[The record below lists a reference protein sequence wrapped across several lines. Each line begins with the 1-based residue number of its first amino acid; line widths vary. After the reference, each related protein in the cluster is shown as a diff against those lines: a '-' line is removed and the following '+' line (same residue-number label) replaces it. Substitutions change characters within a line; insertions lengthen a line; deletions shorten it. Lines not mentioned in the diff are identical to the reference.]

1 MRIPSDLT
9 ADPSPRRRHRAR
21 WWIVGFVVV
30 LIVLLVSLR
39 SLAGLY
45 TDSLWFSSVGYHNVF
60 STLLVIKLGLF
71 GVFGAIFFAVL
82 WVNLVV
88 CDRIAGHD
96 IVLAQ
101 EDELVRRYQQYV
113 RPYAGRIYVALAF
126 VLALIGASGT
136 IGQWNNWILFRH
148 GGNFGVT
155 DPQFH
160 KDVGFYVFKLP
171 FLTFVVDWT
180 LAILIVT
187 LAVSVVFHY
196 FNGGIQPQRGLPR
209 VRPPVKAHISVL
221 LALIALDKAAG
232 YVLQRWSLVNA
243 QDGYVN
249 GAGYTDVHARLPAEL
264 LLVYVSIFAAA
275 ILLFNIRRQGWT
287 LPVLAVGIWAFVA
300 LVVGIIYPA
309 LLQAL
314 KVTPAQSSL
323 EAPYIQRN
331 ITATRDAYDL
341 NNVQGA
347 HSSRPTRPSARARR
361 SWPAHH
367 RQHPPVGPRP
377 LDLAADVPAPAG
389 DQVVLHVP
397 VARRRPLHA
406 RGPAH
411 AGADRRA
418 RDLGREPAVPV
429 VGQHPPAVHPR
440 QRRGRGAGQPDQL
453 EQPGLRRAGRCRRPR
468 RMGMPA
474 ITQPN
479 VYFGLGETGY
489 VVANTKQPR
498 GRLPAERQR
507 VESHYK
513 GTGGVQLSSLF
524 TRAAFALRLGDFN
537 LLISSQIT
545 DKSRI
550 MFVRDPVAMAQ
561 KAAPFLSF
569 DHDPYAVIND
579 GHIDWVV
586 DGYTTTS
593 NYPYSQNASTQQVAV
608 GSNLPGSYNYVRN
621 SVKVVID
628 AYSGQMTF
636 YDVDPNDPILQAYS
650 AAFPHMFTPLS
661 KMSPQLQA
669 HLRYPPDIFSI
680 QSAIYGRYHLTNPQ
694 AFYAASNAW
703 QLSPTAGAGPQSQ
716 ALLAENTYNNQGQ
729 LVSTTPARMAP
740 QYQVY
745 SLPGTPPTEQV
756 FTVSDGFVPAS
767 QSTLSGTNQNFN
779 LTAWMVGLSDPAHYG
794 QLNLYE
800 TPQGTTGP
808 ANADAEIS
816 ANNDGV
822 VGHHA
827 AGPARV
833 GGAAGRDAD
842 GPDRQLDGV
851 PAAALRGG
859 DDQPAAPAGVRGRR
873 ARQDR
878 GDRHVAVGRALRR
891 LQDDRHGA
899 HGPRVPS
906 TGTVPAAV
914 ASILQPAQT
923 DYTNAQTALKAGNL
937 AQYQAD
943 IQLMEQADQQAQQ
956 VLGTPRRARR
966 RRPRPRPRRRRR
978 SRGRSRSKD
987 GTRPPR
993 PSTDDHG
1000 ADEHRAERSG
1010 ARRPRRRRWPRR
1022 RRRCRGRCRHRGSE
1036 PADGPASSRLRP
1048 AAAGPMMAGAKR
1060 ATKGG
1065 ARWDCSTRSR
1075 HRRPRRPR
1083 RPRTRRPRA
1092 RRRSTRHRP
1101 RRRPTGMLRDLGAA
1115 FYATKTGRA
1124 TPTTDADIE
1133 RLVAALQQHESE
1145 HGRSRWPPS
1154 PPRPP
1159 RRRPRRGR
1167 GRRGRPSA
1175 PAAPAGGRPASPPP
1189 PPPTAQTL

>member
-1 MRIPSDLT
+1 MRIPSDLS
-9 ADPSPRRRHRAR
+9 ADSSPRRRHRAR
-21 WWIVGFVVV
+21 WWLIGFVVV
-30 LIVLLVSLR
+30 LIILLVSLR
-39 SLAGLY
+39 SLAGIY

-88 CDRIAGHD
+88 CDRIAGND

-113 RPYAGRIYVALAF
+113 RPYSGRIYVALAF

-160 KDVGFYVFKLP
+160 KDVGFYVFDLP

-232 YVLQRWSLVNA
+232 YVLQRYSLVNA

-249 GAGYTDVHARLPAEL
+249 GAGYTDVHARLPAETL
-264 LLVYVSIFAAA
+264 LIYVSIFAAG

-309 LLQAL
+309 LLQTL
-314 KVTPAQSSL
+314 KVNPAQSSL

-331 ITATRDAYDL
+331 ITATRAAYGL
-341 NNVQGA
+341 NDVKVHQFPASTSITASQTVLASPTIDNIRQWDPDPTISLQTFQREQGIKSYYVFPSLGVDRYTLSGQRTPVLIGVRDISAANLPSASWVNTHLQYTHGNGAAVALANQTTSNNPVYAVQGVP
-347 HSSRPTRPSARARR
+347 PTST
-361 SWPAHH
+361 
-367 RQHPPVGPRP
+367 
-377 LDLAADVPAPAG
+377 
-389 DQVVLHVP
+389 
-397 VARRRPLHA
+397 
-406 RGPAH
+406 
-411 AGADRRA
+411 
-418 RDLGREPAVPV
+418 
-429 VGQHPPAVHPR
+429 
-440 QRRGRGAGQPDQL
+440 
-453 EQPGLRRAGRCRRPR
+453 
-468 RMGMPA
+468 MGMPA
-474 ITQPN
+474 ITQPA

-489 VVANTKQPR
+489 VVADTKQLEVDYQEGSNGPN
-498 GRLPAERQR
+498 

-513 GTGGVQLSSLF
+513 GTGGVQLSSIF

-545 DKSRI
+545 SKSRI

-561 KAAPFLSF
+561 KAAPFLTF
-569 DHDPYAVIND
+569 DHDPYAVING

-586 DGYTTTS
+586 DGYTTTA
-593 NYPYSQNASTQQVAV
+593 NYPYSQNADSQQVAI
-608 GSNLPGSYNYVRN
+608 GSNLPSSYNYVRN

-636 YDVDPNDPILQAYS
+636 YDADPSDPILQAYS

-661 KMSPQLQA
+661 KMNPELLA
-669 HLRYPPDIFSI
+669 HLRYPEDIFSI

-745 SLPGTPPTEQV
+745 ALPGTLASQQL

-767 QSTLSGTNQNFN
+767 QASLTNSSQNFN
-779 LTAWMVGLSDPAHYG
+779 LTAWMVGLSDPGQYG
-794 QLNLYE
+794 QLDLYE
-800 TPQGTTGP
+800 TPQGTYGP

-816 ANNDGV
+816 ANATVSKDISLLDQKGSEVLLGETLMVPIANSV
-822 VGHHA
+822 VYLR
-827 AGPARV
+827 PLYV
-833 GGAAGRDAD
+833 S
-842 GPDRQLDGV
+842 PTTNPQPQLQYV
-851 PAAALRGG
+851 
-859 DDQPAAPAGVRGRR
+859 
-873 ARQDR
+873 
-878 GDRHVAVGRALRR
+878 VAVLGKNVQIDTSLNAVLSDL
-891 LQDDRHGA
+891 LQTTVTLPTGT
-899 HGPRVPS
+899 GVPS

-914 ASILQPAQT
+914 AGILQAAQT
-923 DYTNAQTALKAGNL
+923 DYDNALAALKADNL
-937 AQYQAD
+937 TQFQQD
-943 IQLMEQADQQAQQ
+943 LQMMDQQISAAQQ
-956 VLGTPRRARR
+956 VLGTAAP
-966 RRPRPRPRRRRR
+966 
-978 SRGRSRSKD
+978 
-987 GTRPPR
+987 
-993 PSTDDHG
+993 
-1000 ADEHRAERSG
+1000 
-1010 ARRPRRRRWPRR
+1010 
-1022 RRRCRGRCRHRGSE
+1022 GS
-1036 PADGPASSRLRP
+1036 
-1048 AAAGPMMAGAKR
+1048 
-1060 ATKGG
+1060 
-1065 ARWDCSTRSR
+1065 
-1075 HRRPRRPR
+1075 
-1083 RPRTRRPRA
+1083 
-1092 RRRSTRHRP
+1092 
-1101 RRRPTGMLRDLGAA
+1101 
-1115 FYATKTGRA
+1115 
-1124 TPTTDADIE
+1124 TPTTTTTTT
-1133 RLVAALQQHESE
+1133 V
-1145 HGRSRWPPS
+1145 PPIKGKS
-1154 PPRPP
+1154 AKTTSSSTSSTTSSTTTTVPSSTEPKGATTSSTSTTLASASA
-1159 RRRPRRGR
+1159 RGP
-1167 GRRGRPSA
+1167 G
-1175 PAAPAGGRPASPPP
+1175 
-1189 PPPTAQTL
+1189 

>member
-1 MRIPSDLT
+1 MRIPSDLS

-21 WWIVGFVVV
+21 WWLIGFVVV
-30 LIVLLVSLR
+30 LIILLVSLR
-39 SLAGLY
+39 SLAGIY

-88 CDRIAGHD
+88 CDRIAGND

-113 RPYAGRIYVALAF
+113 RPYSGRIYVALAF

-160 KDVGFYVFKLP
+160 KNVGFYVFDLP

-232 YVLQRWSLVNA
+232 YVLQRYSLVNA

-249 GAGYTDVHARLPAEL
+249 GAGYTDVHARLPAETL
-264 LLVYVSIFAAA
+264 LIYVSIFAAG

-309 LLQAL
+309 LLQTL
-314 KVTPAQSSL
+314 KVNPAQSSL

-331 ITATRDAYDL
+331 ITATRAAYGL
-341 NNVQGA
+341 NDVKVHQFPASTSITASQTVLASPTIDNIRQWDPDPTISLQTFQREQGIKSYYVFPSLGVDRYTLSGQRTPVLIGVRDISAANLPSASWVNTHLQYTHGNGAAVALANQTTSNNPVYAVQGVP
-347 HSSRPTRPSARARR
+347 PTST
-361 SWPAHH
+361 
-367 RQHPPVGPRP
+367 
-377 LDLAADVPAPAG
+377 
-389 DQVVLHVP
+389 
-397 VARRRPLHA
+397 
-406 RGPAH
+406 
-411 AGADRRA
+411 
-418 RDLGREPAVPV
+418 
-429 VGQHPPAVHPR
+429 
-440 QRRGRGAGQPDQL
+440 
-453 EQPGLRRAGRCRRPR
+453 
-468 RMGMPA
+468 MGMPA
-474 ITQPN
+474 ITQPA

-489 VVANTKQPR
+489 VVADTKQLEVDYQEGSNGPN
-498 GRLPAERQR
+498 

-513 GTGGVQLSSLF
+513 GTGGVQLSSIF

-545 DKSRI
+545 SKSRI

-561 KAAPFLSF
+561 KAAPFLTF
-569 DHDPYAVIND
+569 DHDPYAVING

-586 DGYTTTS
+586 DGYTTTA
-593 NYPYSQNASTQQVAV
+593 NYPYSQNADTQQVAI
-608 GSNLPGSYNYVRN
+608 GSNLPSSYNYVRN

-636 YDVDPNDPILQAYS
+636 YDADPSDPILQAYS

-661 KMSPQLQA
+661 KMNPELLA
-669 HLRYPPDIFSI
+669 HLRYPEDIFSI
-680 QSAIYGRYHLTNPQ
+680 RSAIYGRYHLTNPQ

-745 SLPGTPPTEQV
+745 SLPGSLASQQL

-767 QSTLSGTNQNFN
+767 QASLTNSSQNFN
-779 LTAWMVGLSDPAHYG
+779 LTAWMVGLADPGQYG
-794 QLNLYE
+794 QLDLYE
-800 TPQGTTGP
+800 TPQGTYGP

-816 ANNDGV
+816 ANATVSKDISLLDQKGSEVLLGETLMVPIANSMV
-822 VGHHA
+822 YLRPLYVS
-827 AGPARV
+827 PTTN
-833 GGAAGRDAD
+833 
-842 GPDRQLDGV
+842 PQPQLQYV
-851 PAAALRGG
+851 
-859 DDQPAAPAGVRGRR
+859 
-873 ARQDR
+873 
-878 GDRHVAVGRALRR
+878 VAVLGKNVQIDTSLNAVLSDL
-891 LQDDRHGA
+891 LQTTVTLPTGT
-899 HGPRVPS
+899 GVPS

-914 ASILQPAQT
+914 AGILQAAQT
-923 DYTNAQTALKAGNL
+923 DYDNALAALKADNL
-937 AQYQAD
+937 TQFQQD
-943 IQLMEQADQQAQQ
+943 LQMMDQQISAAQQ
-956 VLGTPRRARR
+956 VLGTAAP
-966 RRPRPRPRRRRR
+966 
-978 SRGRSRSKD
+978 
-987 GTRPPR
+987 
-993 PSTDDHG
+993 
-1000 ADEHRAERSG
+1000 
-1010 ARRPRRRRWPRR
+1010 
-1022 RRRCRGRCRHRGSE
+1022 GS
-1036 PADGPASSRLRP
+1036 
-1048 AAAGPMMAGAKR
+1048 
-1060 ATKGG
+1060 
-1065 ARWDCSTRSR
+1065 
-1075 HRRPRRPR
+1075 
-1083 RPRTRRPRA
+1083 
-1092 RRRSTRHRP
+1092 
-1101 RRRPTGMLRDLGAA
+1101 
-1115 FYATKTGRA
+1115 
-1124 TPTTDADIE
+1124 TPTTTTTTT
-1133 RLVAALQQHESE
+1133 V
-1145 HGRSRWPPS
+1145 PPIKGKS
-1154 PPRPP
+1154 TKTTSSSTSSTTSSTTTTAPSSTEPKGATTSSTSTTLASASA
-1159 RRRPRRGR
+1159 RGS
-1167 GRRGRPSA
+1167 G
-1175 PAAPAGGRPASPPP
+1175 
-1189 PPPTAQTL
+1189 

>member
-9 ADPSPRRRHRAR
+9 ADPSPRRHRAR
-21 WWIVGFVVV
+21 WWLVGFVVV
-30 LIVLLVSLR
+30 IVILLVSLR

-160 KDVGFYVFKLP
+160 KDIGFYVFDMP
-171 FLTFVVDWT
+171 FLTFIVDWT

-187 LAVSVVFHY
+187 LAVSLVFHY

-249 GAGYTDVHARLPAEL
+249 GAGYTDVHARLPAET

-309 LLQAL
+309 LLQTL

-323 EAPYIQRN
+323 EAPYIHRN
-331 ITATRDAYDL
+331 ITATRDAYGLTDVKAHQFPATTNISASQTVL
-341 NNVQGA
+341 ASPTIANIRQWDPDPSISLQTFQRQQAIRSYYSFPALGVDRYTSGSQVTPALIGVRTISGSNVPSPSWVNVHLQYTHGNGAVVALANRTNSSNPVYAVQGVPP
-347 HSSRPTRPSARARR
+347 SSSN
-361 SWPAHH
+361 
-367 RQHPPVGPRP
+367 
-377 LDLAADVPAPAG
+377 
-389 DQVVLHVP
+389 
-397 VARRRPLHA
+397 
-406 RGPAH
+406 
-411 AGADRRA
+411 
-418 RDLGREPAVPV
+418 
-429 VGQHPPAVHPR
+429 
-440 QRRGRGAGQPDQL
+440 
-453 EQPGLRRAGRCRRPR
+453 GL
-468 RMGMPA
+468 PA
-474 ITQPN
+474 IKQAS
-479 VYFGLGETGY
+479 VYFGLGESGY
-489 VVANTKQPR
+489 VVANTKQPEVDYQAN
-498 GRLPAERQR
+498 GTN

-513 GTGGVQLSSLF
+513 GTGGVQLSSIF
-524 TRAAFALRLGDFN
+524 TQAAFALRLGDFN

-545 DKSRI
+545 NKSRI

-569 DHDPYAVIND
+569 DHDPYAVINKD
-579 GHIDWVV
+579 GHIDWIV
-586 DGYTTTS
+586 DGYTTTA
-593 NYPYSQNASTQQVAV
+593 NYAYSQNASSQQVAI
-608 GSNLPGSYNYVRN
+608 GSNLPASYNYVRN

-636 YDVDPNDPILQAYS
+636 YDVDPSDPILQAYS
-650 AAFPHMFTPLS
+650 AAFPHMFLPLRDMNS
-661 KMSPQLQA
+661 TLQA
-669 HLRYPPDIFSI
+669 HLRYPEDIFSV
-680 QSAIYGRYHLTNPQ
+680 QSAIYGRYHLVNPQ
-694 AFYAASNAW
+694 QFYAASNAW

-745 SLPGTPPTEQV
+745 ALPNTNQQI
-756 FTVSDGFVPAS
+756 FTISDGFVPAS
-767 QSTLSGTNQNFN
+767 QSTSVSGSNQNFN
-779 LTAWMVGLSDPAHYG
+779 LTAWMVGLSDPGKRG
-794 QLNLYE
+794 QLDLYT

-816 ANNDGV
+816 ANSTVSKDISLLDTKGSEVLLGETLMVPIANSMVYLRPLYVAASTNPQPQLEYV
-822 VGHHA
+822 VAVLGKNVQIDTSLSA
-827 AGPARV
+827 VLSDLLQATVSLPSGS
-833 GGAAGRDAD
+833 G
-842 GPDRQLDGV
+842 
-851 PAAALRGG
+851 
-859 DDQPAAPAGVRGRR
+859 APA
-873 ARQDR
+873 
-878 GDRHVAVGRALRR
+878 
-891 LQDDRHGA
+891 
-899 HGPRVPS
+899 

-914 ASILQPAQT
+914 TGYLAQAQT
-923 DYTNAQTALKAGNL
+923 DYQNALTALKADNL
-937 AQYQAD
+937 SAFQSD
-943 IQLMEQADQQAQQ
+943 IQAMAQQITQAQQ
-956 VLGTPRRARR
+956 VLGTQAP
-966 RRPRPRPRRRRR
+966 
-978 SRGRSRSKD
+978 
-987 GTRPPR
+987 GTSSPTTTTTTAPPR
-993 PSTDDHG
+993 PGKSSKTGSSST
-1000 ADEHRAERSG
+1000 
-1010 ARRPRRRRWPRR
+1010 
-1022 RRRCRGRCRHRGSE
+1022 
-1036 PADGPASSRLRP
+1036 
-1048 AAAGPMMAGAKR
+1048 
-1060 ATKGG
+1060 TTT
-1065 ARWDCSTRSR
+1065 STRSSSTSSSTTTV
-1075 HRRPRRPR
+1075 PTSTEPKGS
-1083 RPRTRRPRA
+1083 TTTSSTVASAAA
-1092 RRRSTRHRP
+1092 R
-1101 RRRPTGMLRDLGAA
+1101 G
-1115 FYATKTGRA
+1115 
-1124 TPTTDADIE
+1124 
-1133 RLVAALQQHESE
+1133 
-1145 HGRSRWPPS
+1145 
-1154 PPRPP
+1154 
-1159 RRRPRRGR
+1159 
-1167 GRRGRPSA
+1167 
-1175 PAAPAGGRPASPPP
+1175 
-1189 PPPTAQTL
+1189 